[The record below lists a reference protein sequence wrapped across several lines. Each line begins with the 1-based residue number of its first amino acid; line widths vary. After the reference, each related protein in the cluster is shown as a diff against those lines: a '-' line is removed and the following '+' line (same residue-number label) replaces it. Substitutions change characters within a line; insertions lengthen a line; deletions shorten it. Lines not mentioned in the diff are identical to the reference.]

1 MNIEEAREFYLDM
14 GGNYADD
21 IVRLGNEF
29 DLVEAGLRLKSLAN
43 YSRSNSSSVNESKNS
58 SQRLLRR
65 CTAEPALTV
74 GQNNPNSSTL
84 LYFLQANLKTKIM
97 MLLPIILP
105 YFIFL

>member
-58 SQRLLRR
+58 SQ
-65 CTAEPALTV
+65 
-74 GQNNPNSSTL
+74 NNPNSSTL

>member
-1 MNIEEAREFYLDM
+1 MNIKEAREFYLDM

-58 SQRLLRR
+58 SQ
-65 CTAEPALTV
+65 
-74 GQNNPNSSTL
+74 NNPNSSTL

>member
-14 GGNYADD
+14 GGNYTDD
-21 IVRLGNEF
+21 IVILGNEF
-29 DLVEAGLRLKSLAN
+29 DMVEAGLRLKSLAN

-58 SQRLLRR
+58 SQ
-65 CTAEPALTV
+65 
-74 GQNNPNSSTL
+74 NNPKSSTL

>member
-43 YSRSNSSSVNESKNS
+43 YSKSNSSSVNESKNS
-58 SQRLLRR
+58 S
-65 CTAEPALTV
+65 
-74 GQNNPNSSTL
+74 QNNPNSSTL

>member
-14 GGNYADD
+14 GGNYTDD
-21 IVRLGNEF
+21 IVILGNEF
-29 DLVEAGLRLKSLAN
+29 DMVEAGLRLKSLAN
-43 YSRSNSSSVNESKNS
+43 YSKSNSFSVNESKNNS
-58 SQRLLRR
+58 
-65 CTAEPALTV
+65 
-74 GQNNPNSSTL
+74 QNNPKSSTL

>member
-65 CTAEPALTV
+65 CTAEPSYESCSWGKPPRPHAPDAPWGRRAAVTV
-74 GQNNPNSSTL
+74 DN
-84 LYFLQANLKTKIM
+84 I
-97 MLLPIILP
+97 
-105 YFIFL
+105 